1 MARDPEDLETD
12 DVLDEAVF
20 DDEAVIDEEPA
31 EHPLVDSPGLGQD
44 LPEADVLDQWREVEL
59 DAEDD
64 AR

>member
-1 MARDPEDLETD
+1 
-12 DVLDEAVF
+12 VF

-59 DAEDD
+59 DSEDD
-64 AR
+64 PR